1 MMMEIERLKAIKA
14 EFEREER
21 AALARK
27 KGAQVLIDQ
36 IASRQEHRMK
46 EEEIREQEKAQLH
59 ANILKVKKEE
69 EAEAV
74 VKRERVRVRQTEI
87 TLANDAALRQKDA
100 ARATEKRLDDQITA
114 HQRQR

>member
-1 MMMEIERLKAIKA
+1 
-14 EFEREER
+14 
-21 AALARK
+21 
-27 KGAQVLIDQ
+27 
-36 IASRQEHRMK
+36 MK

-100 ARATEKRLDDQITA
+100 ARATEKKLDDQITA